1 MTGVQTCAL
10 PIYDVTKKSKIKK
23 FYESNKILIFSSIL
37 ILIISF
43 GSLSFYLESKESKK
57 ILLSENYVQAKFYL
71 ENGNKS
77 EALNTLKKV
86 IFAND
91 STYSTLSFFLI
102 LNQNLI
108 SDYKEISIL
117 YDHLLENNKFEKELR
132 NLLIYKKALFSS
144 NFVNESK
151 LLETIKPL
159 LNTDTLWKPHALL
172 LLGDYFMS
180 KGENIKA
187 REFYQQI
194 LSINNLHK
202 NLYDQAKSQ
211 LVIIA
216 HE

>member
-1 MTGVQTCAL
+1 MAENLFEAQ
-10 PIYDVTKKSKIKK
+10 YDLTKKSRIKK
-23 FYESNKILIFSSIL
+23 FYESNKIFIFSFIL
-37 ILIISF
+37 ILIILF
-43 GSLSFYLESKESKK
+43 GSFSFYLENQERKK
-57 ILLSENYVQAKFYL
+57 ILLSENYIQAKIYL
-71 ENGNKS
+71 ENGNKN

-108 SDYKEISIL
+108 SDYKEISAL
-117 YDHLLENNKFEKELR
+117 YDHLLENNNFEKELR
-132 NLLIYKKALFSS
+132 NSLIYKKSLFSS
-144 NFVNESK
+144 NSVSETE

-202 NLYDQAKSQ
+202 DLYDQAKSQ
-211 LVIIA
+211 LVIIN

>member
-1 MTGVQTCAL
+1 MAEN
-10 PIYDVTKKSKIKK
+10 IFEARYDLTKKSRIKK
-23 FYESNKILIFSSIL
+23 FYESNKIFIFTFIL
-37 ILIISF
+37 ILIILF
-43 GSLSFYLESKESKK
+43 GSLSFYLENQERKK
-57 ILLSENYVQAKFYL
+57 ILLSENYIQAKIYL
-71 ENGNKS
+71 ENGNNN

-108 SDYKEISIL
+108 SDYKEISAL
-117 YDHLLENNKFEKELR
+117 YDHLLENNNFEKELR
-132 NLLIYKKALFSS
+132 NLLIYKKSLFSS
-144 NFVNESK
+144 NSVSETE
-151 LLETIKPL
+151 LLEIIKPL

-194 LSINNLHK
+194 LSMNNLHK
-202 NLYDQAKSQ
+202 DLYVQAKSQ
-211 LVIIA
+211 LVIIN

>member
-1 MTGVQTCAL
+1 MAENFFEAQ
-10 PIYDVTKKSKIKK
+10 YDVTKKSKIKK

-132 NLLIYKKALFSS
+132 NLLIYKKALFIS
-144 NFVNESK
+144 NSIIESE

-180 KGENIKA
+180 MGENIKA
-187 REFYQQI
+187 IEFYQQI

-202 NLYDQAKSQ
+202 DFYNQAKSQ
-211 LVIIA
+211 LVIITQ
-216 HE
+216 

>member
-1 MTGVQTCAL
+1 MAENLFEAQ
-10 PIYDVTKKSKIKK
+10 YDLTKKSKIKK
-23 FYESNKILIFSSIL
+23 FYESNKIFIFSSIL
-37 ILIISF
+37 ILIIIF
-43 GSLSFYLESKESKK
+43 GSFIFYLDKQERKK
-57 ILLSENYVQAKFYL
+57 ILLSENYIQAKIYL
-71 ENGNKS
+71 ENGNNN

-108 SDYKEISIL
+108 SDYKEISAL
-117 YDHLLENNKFEKELR
+117 YDHLLENNNFEKELR
-132 NLLIYKKALFSS
+132 NLLIYKKSLFSS
-144 NFVNESK
+144 NSVSETE

-180 KGENIKA
+180 KGENIKS

-194 LSINNLHK
+194 LSMNNLHK
-202 NLYDQAKSQ
+202 DLYDQAKSQ
-211 LVIIA
+211 LVIIN

>member
-1 MTGVQTCAL
+1 MPENSFETQ
-10 PIYDVTKKSKIKK
+10 YDVTKKSKMRK

-37 ILIISF
+37 ILIILL
-43 GSLSFYLESKESKK
+43 GSSSLYIESKERKK
-57 ILLSENYVQAKFYL
+57 VLLSENYIQAKIYL
-71 ENGNKS
+71 ENRNKND
-77 EALNTLKKV
+77 ALNILKKV

-91 STYSTLSFFLI
+91 PTYSTLSFFLI

-108 SDYKEISIL
+108 SDYKEISAL
-117 YDHLLENNKFEKELR
+117 YDYLLENNKFDKELS
-132 NLLIYKKALFSS
+132 NLLIYKKALFNS
-144 NFVNESK
+144 NSVNESE

-187 REFYQQI
+187 IEFYQQV

-202 NLYDQAKSQ
+202 DLYDQARSQ
-211 LVIIA
+211 LLVIN

>member
-1 MTGVQTCAL
+1 MAENLFEAQ
-10 PIYDVTKKSKIKK
+10 YDLTKKSRIKK
-23 FYESNKILIFSSIL
+23 FYESNKIFIFSFIL
-37 ILIISF
+37 ILIILF
-43 GSLSFYLESKESKK
+43 GSFSFYLENQERKK
-57 ILLSENYVQAKFYL
+57 ILLSENYIQAKIYL
-71 ENGNKS
+71 ENGNKN

-108 SDYKEISIL
+108 RDYKEISAL
-117 YDHLLENNKFEKELR
+117 YDHLLENNNFEKELR
-132 NLLIYKKALFSS
+132 NLLIYKKSLFSS
-144 NFVNESK
+144 NSVSEAE
-151 LLETIKPL
+151 LLKTIKPL

-194 LSINNLHK
+194 LSMNNLHK
-202 NLYDQAKSQ
+202 DLYDQAKSQ
-211 LVIIA
+211 LVIIN

>member
-1 MTGVQTCAL
+1 MAENFFEAQ
-10 PIYDVTKKSKIKK
+10 YDVTKKSKIKK

-132 NLLIYKKALFSS
+132 NLLIYKKALFIS
-144 NFVNESK
+144 NSIIESE

-180 KGENIKA
+180 MGENIKA
-187 REFYQQI
+187 IEFYQQI

-202 NLYDQAKSQ
+202 DLYNQAKSQ
-211 LVIIA
+211 LVIIT

>member
-1 MTGVQTCAL
+1 MSENFFEAQ
-10 PIYDVTKKSKIKK
+10 YDVTKKSKIKK

-57 ILLSENYVQAKFYL
+57 ILLSDNYVQAKFDL

-108 SDYKEISIL
+108 SDYKEISVL
-117 YDHLLENNKFEKELR
+117 YDHLLENTKLEKELR
-132 NLLIYKKALFSS
+132 NLLIYKKALFNS
-144 NFVNESK
+144 NFLNEAE

-159 LNTDTLWKPHALL
+159 INTDTLWKPHALL

-187 REFYQQI
+187 IEFYQQI

-202 NLYDQAKSQ
+202 DFYNQAKSQ
-211 LVIIA
+211 LVIITQ
-216 HE
+216 

>member
-1 MTGVQTCAL
+1 MAENLFEAQ
-10 PIYDVTKKSKIKK
+10 YDLTKKSRIKK
-23 FYESNKILIFSSIL
+23 FYESNKIFIFSLIL
-37 ILIISF
+37 ILIILF
-43 GSLSFYLESKESKK
+43 GSLSFYLENQERKK
-57 ILLSENYVQAKFYL
+57 ILISGNYIQAKIYL
-71 ENGNKS
+71 ENGNKN

-91 STYSTLSFFLI
+91 PTYSTLSFFLI

-108 SDYKEISIL
+108 SDYKEISAL
-117 YDHLLENNKFEKELR
+117 YDHLLENNNFEKELR
-132 NLLIYKKALFSS
+132 NLLIYKKSLFSS
-144 NFVNESK
+144 NSVSETE

-202 NLYDQAKSQ
+202 DLYDQARSQ
-211 LVIIA
+211 LVIIN

>member
-1 MTGVQTCAL
+1 MAENLFEAQ
-10 PIYDVTKKSKIKK
+10 YDLTKKSKIKK
-23 FYESNKILIFSSIL
+23 FYESNKIFIFSL
-37 ILIISF
+37 ILIFIILF
-43 GSLSFYLESKESKK
+43 GSLSFYLENQERKK
-57 ILLSENYVQAKFYL
+57 ILLSENYIQAKIYL
-71 ENGNKS
+71 ENGNNN

-108 SDYKEISIL
+108 SDYKEISAL
-117 YDHLLENNKFEKELR
+117 YDHLLENNNFEKELR
-132 NLLIYKKALFSS
+132 NLLIYKKSLFSS
-144 NFVNESK
+144 NSVSETE

-159 LNTDTLWKPHALL
+159 LHTDTLWKPHALL

-180 KGENIKA
+180 KGENIKS

-194 LSINNLHK
+194 LSMNNLHK
-202 NLYDQAKSQ
+202 DLYDQAKSQ
-211 LVIIA
+211 LAIIN

>member
-1 MTGVQTCAL
+1 MAENFFEAQ
-10 PIYDVTKKSKIKK
+10 YDVTKKSKIKK

-132 NLLIYKKALFSS
+132 NLLIYKKALLIS
-144 NFVNESK
+144 NSIIESE

-187 REFYQQI
+187 IEFYQQI

-202 NLYDQAKSQ
+202 DLYNQAKSQ
-211 LVIIA
+211 LVIITQ
-216 HE
+216 